1 MTGNGGGAYHRERRG
16 GRGGVEW
23 GSGGKCDGQS
33 KRQGEEFEDE
43 KMTTTTTTTDGDV
56 EIGIGIRMR
65 ISAWSEKD
73 KRGRGVQWYDIA
85 SYFPFHGFRLG
96 GRIHGASHRLQ

>member
-1 MTGNGGGAYHRERRG
+1 MGGGLITERG
-16 GRGGVEW
+16 GEGGGGVEW
-23 GSGGKCDGQS
+23 GSGGKCDGQG

-43 KMTTTTTTTDGDV
+43 NMTTTTTTTTTDGDV

-65 ISAWSEKD
+65 ISAWSGKD